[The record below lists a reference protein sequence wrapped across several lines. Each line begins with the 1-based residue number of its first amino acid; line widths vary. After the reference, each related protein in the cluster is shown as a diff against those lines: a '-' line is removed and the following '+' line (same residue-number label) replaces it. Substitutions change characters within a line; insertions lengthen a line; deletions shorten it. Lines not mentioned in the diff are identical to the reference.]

1 MFKPGFTNRRFLPLL
16 LRGCVMVLVGTTIA
30 QSAPA
35 QGTASGDFVVGT
47 LLPLTGPAALFGPG
61 MSAAVELAA
70 RDINAAGG
78 VLGRKVTVVG
88 ADDAGDA
95 SIASQALD
103 RLLSQGAKAL
113 MGTGSTGVTLAL
125 LDKVVRARVSM
136 CAGAN
141 TGPELS
147 SAPHEGYYARTS
159 YSNALQGPVL
169 GQLVLED
176 GHSRVALLGRG
187 DAFGRGLTAAA
198 ERALKAAGAD
208 IAASII
214 YDPQQSS
221 FDAEVQQLVA
231 AKPQAI
237 IVVGYDERGK
247 IFRSMIERGI
257 GPKKTAL
264 YTTGVLSA
272 EFWKSVNPADAGV
285 IEKVK
290 QTAAPRVS
298 NNEFVARLQALQPA
312 LKSTQFAAEQ
322 YDCMIITALAAS
334 AAKSVDAAV
343 YKAQTAAVTKGE
355 SECASYADCL
365 AKLATGKSIA
375 YVGPSGPTRL
385 SAVGD
390 TTMARF
396 QIYVVDAMGQSQ
408 PVRQVQVGAR

>member
-1 MFKPGFTNRRFLPLL
+1 M
-16 LRGCVMVLVGTTIA
+16 
-30 QSAPA
+30 
-35 QGTASGDFVVGT
+35 
-47 LLPLTGPAALFGPG
+47 
-61 MSAAVELAA
+61 
-70 RDINAAGG
+70 
-78 VLGRKVTVVG
+78 
-88 ADDAGDA
+88 
-95 SIASQALD
+95 
-103 RLLSQGAKAL
+103 
-113 MGTGSTGVTLAL
+113 
-125 LDKVVRARVSM
+125 
-136 CAGAN
+136 
-141 TGPELS
+141 
-147 SAPHEGYYARTS
+147 
-159 YSNALQGPVL
+159 
-169 GQLVLED
+169 
-176 GHSRVALLGRG
+176 ALLGRG

-237 IVVGYDERGK
+237 IVIGYDERGK
-247 IFRSMIERGI
+247 ILRSMIERGI
-257 GPKKTAL
+257 GPKNLAL
-264 YTTGVLSA
+264 YTTGVLST
-272 EFWKSVNPADAGV
+272 EFWKSVNPADPAV

-334 AAKSVDAAV
+334 AAKSPEAAT

-355 SECASYADCL
+355 AECSSYADCL

-408 PVRQVQVGAR
+408 PLRQVQVGAR